1 MAKTKVVGVVSQKG
15 GVGKSTLC
23 QLIAREAAITGKSA
37 KILDFDV
44 KQMTSTDWV
53 RARLERDFAPAI
65 EAEPTKNIEKALKHS
80 REYDI
85 IVLDGAPGAPK
96 RTAQLMPV
104 CDLIVL
110 PTGASRADLVP
121 TLSLAR
127 RIADMK
133 LATDGPVFALCRIM
147 TASEAAEAR
156 IVIAAAGFETLDGEL
171 IERPGYRQAQNI
183 GRSPTETAF
192 PSLNGKAKLLARSV
206 LDRLAWGDVPLQ
218 RQAQPQRRVRK
229 RRVRGVAADPVN
241 AGG

>member
-1 MAKTKVVGVVSQKG
+1 MSKPKIIGVVSQKG

-23 QLIAREAAITGKSA
+23 QLIAREAAIGGKQA

-65 EAEPTKNIEKALKHS
+65 DAEPTKNVDKALKHS
-80 REYDI
+80 KGYDLI
-85 IVLDGAPGAPK
+85 LLDGAPGSPK
-96 RTAQLMPV
+96 RTAELIPS

-121 TLSLAR
+121 GLALAR
-127 RIADMK
+127 AIAQMR
-133 LATDGPVFALCRIM
+133 LAIDGPVFALCRVM

-156 IVIAAAGFETLDGEL
+156 AAIGNAGFETLDGEL
-171 IERPGYRQAQNI
+171 IERPGYRQAQNL

-192 PSLNGKAKLLARSV
+192 PSLNGKARKLAQSI
-206 LDRLAWGDVPLQ
+206 LDRLAWDAIPL
-218 RQAQPQRRVRK
+218 RAASRRR
-229 RRVRGVAADPVN
+229 A
-241 AGG
+241 